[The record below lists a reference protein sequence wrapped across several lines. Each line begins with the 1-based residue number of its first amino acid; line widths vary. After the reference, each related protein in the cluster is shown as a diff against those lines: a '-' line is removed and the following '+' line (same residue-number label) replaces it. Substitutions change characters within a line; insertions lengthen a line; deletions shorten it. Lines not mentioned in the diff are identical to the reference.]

1 MISFNK
7 NLFCILINIL
17 AILHSIIA
25 VSVNKESLK
34 CVEAINYYEG
44 RYSIPKGLLHS
55 ISIVESGRLD
65 EVEKKIYPWPW
76 AVNVEGAPY
85 YFNDEQSAIH
95 FVRTKLAAGVKS
107 IDVGCNQISLLH
119 HGKNFPSLNHAFNP
133 YHNSRYAAEFL
144 QSNYNESKN
153 WFTAVGWYHSKTASL
168 SRQYSQR
175 VHKVWKGFVGSY
187 KEIKTHSKQKV
198 TQFNISNKAKRKEK
212 SIIFMKR

>member
-1 MISFNK
+1 MISFDKFLLCMFINVLAMLHCETGLSINK
-7 NLFCILINIL
+7 D
-17 AILHSIIA
+17 
-25 VSVNKESLK
+25 SLK
-34 CVEAINYYEG
+34 CIEALNYYEV

-65 EVEKKIYPWPW
+65 ERDKKIYPWPW
-76 AVNVEGAPY
+76 AVNVEGAAY

-95 FVRTKLAAGVKS
+95 FVRSKLASGVKS

-153 WFTAVGWYHSKTASL
+153 WFTAVGWYHSKTNSL
-168 SRQYSQR
+168 SRPYSQK
-175 VHKVWKGFVGSY
+175 VHKVWKDFMGAY
-187 KEIKTHSKQKV
+187 KSIKAPVPTKV
-198 TQFNISNKAKRKEK
+198 RPISISNKVKRKEK

>member
-1 MISFNK
+1 M
-7 NLFCILINIL
+7 
-17 AILHSIIA
+17 
-25 VSVNKESLK
+25 
-34 CVEAINYYEG
+34 
-44 RYSIPKGLLHS
+44 LHS

-153 WFTAVGWYHSKTASL
+153 WFTAVGGIILKQPPYQGNIPREFIKCG
-168 SRQYSQR
+168 R
-175 VHKVWKGFVGSY
+175 VLLGL
-187 KEIKTHSKQKV
+187 T
-198 TQFNISNKAKRKEK
+198 RK
-212 SIIFMKR
+212 